1 MTDAEFRAWLDEEV
15 RESRMKPEERDD
27 LIGQKHMF
35 DLDFPPGD
43 TPLRRDYRG
52 RIVGYVANERRVE
65 GEIHALLDGAKRDHP
80 GRMVY
85 FEPIG
90 FDLF

>member
-15 RESRMKPEERDD
+15 LERRMTPEQRED
-27 LIGQKHMF
+27 LIKQKEMF
-35 DLDFPPGD
+35 DRDFPPSD
-43 TPLRRDYRG
+43 TPLRRDYQG

-65 GEIHALLDGAKRDHP
+65 SEIHTLLDGAKRDHP
-80 GRMVY
+80 GRMIY

>member
-1 MTDAEFRAWLDEEV
+1 MTDGEFRAWLDEEV
-15 RESRMKPEERDD
+15 LERRMTPEQRDD
-27 LIGQKHMF
+27 LIKQKEMF
-35 DLDFPPGD
+35 DRDFPPSD
-43 TPLRRDYRG
+43 TQLRLVYQG

-65 GEIHALLDGAKRDHP
+65 SEIHALLDGAKRDHP
-80 GRMVY
+80 GRMIY